1 MTGTRV
7 GWIGTG
13 VMGAPMCGHLL
24 ASGYPVTVFNRT
36 RERARSLL
44 ERGAAWADSPQAVA
58 QNTDVVFTMVGF
70 PDDVREAVLG
80 RAAAVAGAG
89 RGPVLVDMTTGEP
102 SLAREIHEAARARGV
117 ASLDAP
123 VSGGDVGAREAR
135 LSIMVGGE
143 RDAFERVAPLLRC
156 LGATVVHQGP
166 AGAGQH
172 TKMVNQILVAS
183 GMVAVSE
190 ALLYAYKA
198 GLDLPT
204 VLQSVSG
211 GAAGSWSLAHYVP
224 RILARDFAPG
234 FRVDHF
240 VKDMGIA
247 LAEARRMR
255 LSLPGL
261 ALGEQLYL
269 ALVAQGDGRQG
280 THALVLA
287 LARLSAVEW
296 PATPS
301 APPPPR

>member
-13 VMGAPMCGHLL
+13 VMGAPMCGHLI

-36 RERARSLL
+36 PERARGLL
-44 ERGAAWADSPQAVA
+44 ERGAAWAESPQAVA
-58 QNTDVVFTMVGF
+58 QHADVVFTMVGF
-70 PDDVREAVLG
+70 PDDVREIVLG
-80 RAAAVAGAG
+80 PAGTLAGAG
-89 RGPVLVDMTTGEP
+89 HGTILVDMTTSEP
-102 SLAREIHEAARARGV
+102 SLAREIYEAARARGV

-123 VSGGDVGAREAR
+123 VSGGDVGARAAG
-135 LSIMVGGE
+135 LSIMVGGD

-156 LGATVVHQGP
+156 LGATIVHQGP

-190 ALLYAYKA
+190 ALLYAHQA

-211 GAAGSWSLAHYVP
+211 GAAGSWSLTHYAP

-261 ALGEQLYL
+261 ALVEQLYL
-269 ALVAQGDGRQG
+269 ALVAQGDGRKG

>member
-36 RERARSLL
+36 PERARGLL
-44 ERGAAWADSPQAVA
+44 ERGAAWAESPQAVA
-58 QNTDVVFTMVGF
+58 QNADVVFTMVGF
-70 PDDVREAVLG
+70 PDDVREVVLG
-80 RAAAVAGAG
+80 PSGTLAGAT
-89 RGPVLVDMTTGEP
+89 RGSVLVDMTTSAP

-123 VSGGDVGAREAR
+123 VSGGDVGARAAG
-135 LSIMVGGE
+135 LSIMVGGD

-156 LGATVVHQGP
+156 LGATIVHQGP

-172 TKMVNQILVAS
+172 SKMVNQILVAS

-190 ALLYAYKA
+190 ALLYAHQA

-211 GAAGSWSLAHYVP
+211 GAAGSWSLTHYAP

-261 ALGEQLYL
+261 ALVEQLYL
-269 ALVAQGDGRQG
+269 ALVAQGDGRKG

>member
-13 VMGAPMCGHLL
+13 VMGTPMCGHLL
-24 ASGYPVTVFNRT
+24 ASGHPVTVFNRT
-36 RERARSLL
+36 PERARGLL
-44 ERGAAWADSPQAVA
+44 ERGAAWAESPQAVA
-58 QNTDVVFTMVGF
+58 QHADVVFTMVGF
-70 PDDVREAVLG
+70 PDDVREIVLG
-80 RAAAVAGAG
+80 PAGTLAGAG
-89 RGPVLVDMTTGEP
+89 HGTILVDMTTSEP
-102 SLAREIHEAARARGV
+102 SLAREIYEAARARGV

-123 VSGGDVGAREAR
+123 VSGGDVGARAAG
-135 LSIMVGGE
+135 LSIMVGGD

-156 LGATVVHQGP
+156 LGATIVHQGP

-190 ALLYAYKA
+190 ALLYAHQA

-211 GAAGSWSLAHYVP
+211 GAAGSWSLTHYAP

-234 FRVDHF
+234 FRVGHF

-261 ALGEQLYL
+261 ALVEQLYL
-269 ALVAQGDGRQG
+269 ALVAQGDGRKG

>member
-13 VMGAPMCGHLL
+13 VMGAPMCGHLI

-36 RERARSLL
+36 PERARGLL
-44 ERGAAWADSPQAVA
+44 ERGAAWAESPQAVA
-58 QNTDVVFTMVGF
+58 QHADVVFTMVGF
-70 PDDVREAVLG
+70 PDDVREIVLG
-80 RAAAVAGAG
+80 PAGTLAGAG
-89 RGPVLVDMTTGEP
+89 HGTILVDMTTSEP
-102 SLAREIHEAARARGV
+102 SLAREIYEAARARGV

-123 VSGGDVGAREAR
+123 VSGGDVGARAAG
-135 LSIMVGGE
+135 LSIMVGGD

-156 LGATVVHQGP
+156 LGATIVHQGP

-190 ALLYAYKA
+190 ALLYAHQA

-211 GAAGSWSLAHYVP
+211 GAAGSWSLTHYAP

-261 ALGEQLYL
+261 ALVEQLYL